1 MSADPAEDVSVDI
14 AIVGG
19 GATGVEFAAELYN
32 AASSLRHYG
41 LEVFDET
48 RLRVTLIEA
57 GPRILPALPEA
68 LAKAA
73 HQELE
78 ALGVRVL
85 ANTAVSEAM
94 ETGLRCA
101 TGEEIHAIAC
111 VWAAG
116 VQGPRIL
123 EDLDGLELARSRQPV
138 VLPTLQTS
146 RDERIFAL
154 GDCCFFKPEGAGSP
168 VPPRAQA
175 AHQMAPTAYRNI
187 LR

>member
-1 MSADPAEDVSVDI
+1 
-14 AIVGG
+14 
-19 GATGVEFAAELYN
+19 
-32 AASSLRHYG
+32 
-41 LEVFDET
+41 
-48 RLRVTLIEA
+48 
-57 GPRILPALPEA
+57 LPEA
-68 LAKAA
+68 LAEAA

-101 TGEEIHAIAC
+101 TGEEIHANIC

-123 EDLDGLELARSRQPV
+123 EDLDGLELARSRQLV

-146 RDERIFAL
+146 RDERILAL
-154 GDCCFFKPEGAGSP
+154 GDCCFFKPEGAG
-168 VPPRAQA
+168 
-175 AHQMAPTAYRNI
+175 
-187 LR
+187 